1 MRYMVAKVL
10 RKMPSKRHI
19 VLVLSVAMLATILA
33 LPFIAGTQSYPI
45 AIVQGNSMYPKLQN
59 GELVFFTA
67 PRSPIENGTII
78 VFVQGATGVAVLDSF
93 LKPIV
98 IHRVVAVSQEPNG
111 LADYQTKGDN
121 NLADDPFVTDS
132 SSVLGVPALAIP
144 YVGLPI
150 LFLQT
155 PYGLIAAI
163 SLLCF
168 YFISGVDTKLE
179 EDDERKRLVAVFAGH
194 SLNGRLSANE
204 FERLRLAVEYYKDI
218 PIDVLSDPTILSVVD
233 WLKEGGLESEWKEEQ
248 IPCPTCG
255 TNSFRIVNGSKF
267 FLVCPKCS
275 ELRPPANRPA

>member
-1 MRYMVAKVL
+1 MEFNKQRILLGLSLAMLVFF
-10 RKMPSKRHI
+10 
-19 VLVLSVAMLATILA
+19 LVLPV
-33 LPFIAGTQSYPI
+33 IAGTKTYPL

-59 GELVFFTA
+59 GELVFFTTPRA
-67 PRSPIENGTII
+67 PIVNGTII
-78 VFVQGATGVAVLDSF
+78 VFVQSGTGVGVLDAF
-93 LKPIV
+93 LKPVV
-98 IHRVVAVSQEPNG
+98 IHRVIVVGQEPNG

-121 NLADDPFVTDS
+121 NIANDPFVTDS
-132 SSVLGVPALAIP
+132 SNVLGVPALAIP

-179 EDDERKRLVAVFAGH
+179 EDKERERLVAVFARY
-194 SLNGRLSANE
+194 SLNGRISASQ
-204 FERLRLAVEYYKDI
+204 FERLRLAVDYFKDI
-218 PIDVLSDPTILSVVD
+218 PIDVLNDPTILSIVD

-255 TNSFRIVNGSKF
+255 TASFRIVNGSKF

-275 ELRPPANRPA
+275 EWRPPAALTS